1 MLVAPLYWLHAS
13 PSTLLVL
20 QGVLIASS
28 IVPVWI
34 FIERRLPKREA
45 ALLTVA
51 YGLFWGLQRGAQF
64 DVHELMFTPVLIA
77 WMMVE
82 IDKGRLRYVWPAI
95 LLCVVKEDQ
104 IPVAATAA
112 AFAAWRFSGRARVW
126 SMGVAVAAL
135 AWFVVVVKLVI
146 PALSDKD
153 VYAIGSAF
161 DRVTDNPVSFIAT
174 LINPTKLNTVAMW
187 LLPFLLLP
195 LLSPY
200 VLLLVP
206 LVLERFLSSSP
217 NHWGT
222 SFHYSLPLAPILA
235 MSAGDGLARLKVR
248 IVGLRIVRVES
259 VGLWDCASCCPRFSQ
274 AGSRFGSCSHRVSI
288 PSLHLPEPLVR
299 REPPVAPDF
308 VIAASEHFSPWP
320 LANADAIRAGVDRY
334 VALGYVRRFERD
346 GWIVLSKHP

>member
-259 VGLWDCASCCPRFSQ
+259 VGLWIVGLCVLLSAFLSGRQPIWKLFSPRFYSEPAF
-274 AGSRFGSCSHRVSI
+274 AGAAREAGASRGAGFCDRGVGTLFAVAARERRRDSCRSRPI
-288 PSLHLPEPLVR
+288 R
-299 REPPVAPDF
+299 GARICPPV
-308 VIAASEHFSPWP
+308 
-320 LANADAIRAGVDRY
+320 
-334 VALGYVRRFERD
+334 
-346 GWIVLSKHP
+346 